1 MRMPGQKEQCLAPA
15 DRPSADKPSAAP
27 LAAPSAADERDE
39 AADDNEEMTDAAIAK
54 NIAKL
59 KSMGG
64 SAKNAGKPGGFRKKS
79 STSKMEVRRPSAAH
93 ASGPRPPAGG
103 PLWWPR
109 SGGFRSA

>member
-1 MRMPGQKEQCLAPA
+1 M
-15 DRPSADKPSAAP
+15 
-27 LAAPSAADERDE
+27 AAPSAADERDE

-103 PLWWPR
+103 ARSGGPALVAPLWWPR